1 MALPPIARAASKAG
15 RRAGDLPRLSQDA
28 EIDPQ
33 AFGPESIA
41 ATIKWRQEN
50 PALAARQDAAGRAG
64 DIEWWQAAI
73 ALGAPIVGGALL
85 GGFTGFG
92 AGAGAGAAGAGTA
105 AGVGGLPASTVGL
118 GALYPSGTGAL
129 MGGAAAAG
137 TGAAAAGTGA
147 AAAGGG
153 AAGTGA
159 GTGAATAAKGIT
171 GANIGRGLAALAS
184 GRASGRAAEAANARN
199 YDLVNLTRNR
209 NYFDRANA
217 ETNQREF
224 LQDLQERSYGNSI
237 RASALQGAR
246 PGPALTVPPEMAR
259 YVPQGGQTVGDIP
272 QATRDEIG
280 GTMYRN
286 AITELLDPL
295 QPGTATSGRRMAAL
309 PEPDPLSETPEANW
323 FDSALNYGS
332 MALGAYYGFPQA
344 NATNTNGATNTSAT
358 NTTGTAT
365 PTNTRS
371 TDPAASTGATGLRIY
386 DQSNLYPQSS
396 LPSISSLTSTPSPA
410 ATAPRGGESG
420 LFGDYN
426 RVLDLAP
433 QAGPVPQPYPWPAP
447 PPRRVR

>member
-1 MALPPIARAASKAG
+1 MALPPIAQAASKAG

-28 EIDPQ
+28 QIDPN

-50 PALAARQDAAGRAG
+50 PQLAARQDAAGRAG

-92 AGAGAGAAGAGTA
+92 AGAGAGAAGAGAGGAAAAGTALPWASTVPIQAATAGQVA
-105 AGVGGLPASTVGL
+105 AGVGL
-118 GALYPSGTGAL
+118 GAAPAV
-129 MGGAAAAG
+129 AAG

-147 AAAGGG
+147 AASG
-153 AAGTGA
+153 
-159 GTGAATAAKGIT
+159 GTGAATAAKGLT
-171 GANIGRGLAALAS
+171 GANIGRGLAALSA
-184 GRASGRAAEAANARN
+184 GRASGRTAEAANARN

-217 ETNQREF
+217 EVNQREF

-237 RASALQGAR
+237 RASALQGAT
-246 PGPALTVPPEMAR
+246 PGPGFAVPSEMAR

-272 QATRDEIG
+272 QARRDEIG
-280 GTMYRN
+280 GAMYRN

-332 MALGAYYGFPQA
+332 MALGAYYGFPQTTTPTNP
-344 NATNTNGATNTSAT
+344 NATNTGATTTT
-358 NTTGTAT
+358 NTTPTTTRAT
-365 PTNTRS
+365 ETP
-371 TDPAASTGATGLRIY
+371 STGAQGLRIY
-386 DQSNLYPQSS
+386 DQPNLYPQSS
-396 LPSISSLTSTPSPA
+396 LPSISDFTRSPSPA
-410 ATAPRGGESG
+410 APAPREAG

-433 QAGPVPQPYPWPAP
+433 EPGPVPQPYPWPTP

>member
-85 GGFTGFG
+85 GGFTGLG

-105 AGVGGLPASTVGL
+105 AGVGGLPASTIGL

-153 AAGTGA
+153 AVGTGA

-171 GANIGRGLAALAS
+171 GANIGRGLAALSA
-184 GRASGRAAEAANARN
+184 GRAGGRQAEAANARA
-199 YDLVNLTRNR
+199 YDLANLTRTR
-209 NYFDRANA
+209 TQYDRAGV
-217 ETNQREF
+217 ELDQRKF
-224 LQDLQERSYGNSI
+224 AQDLLNNSYGNSV
-237 RASALQGAR
+237 RASFLQNAT
-246 PGPALTVPPEMAR
+246 PGPQVTVPSEMAQ
-259 YVPQGGQTVGDIP
+259 YVPKAGPGIGDIP
-272 QATRDEIG
+272 QARRDEIANA
-280 GTMYRN
+280 MYRESIQN
-286 AITELLDPL
+286 LLDPL

-332 MALGAYYGFPQA
+332 LALGAYYGFPQTTTP
-344 NATNTNGATNTSAT
+344 TNTNATGTT
-358 NTTGTAT
+358 NTTGTTLPAI
-365 PTNTRS
+365 TRS
-371 TDPAASTGATGLRIY
+371 TSPASSPGATGMTIGSQDLYR
-386 DQSNLYPQSS
+386 QSA
-396 LPSISSLTSTPSPA
+396 LPSISELTGSPSPA
-410 ATAPRGGESG
+410 ATAPRGGEAG

-433 QAGPVPQPYPWPAP
+433 EAGPVPQPYPWPAP
-447 PPRRVR
+447 ARRVR